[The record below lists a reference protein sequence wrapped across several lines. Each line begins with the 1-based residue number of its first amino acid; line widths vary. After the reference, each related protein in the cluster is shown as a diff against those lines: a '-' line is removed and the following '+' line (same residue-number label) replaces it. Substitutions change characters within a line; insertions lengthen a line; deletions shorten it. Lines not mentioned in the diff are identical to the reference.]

1 MTASAANGQKKL
13 IALTFDDGPGPYT
26 NRLLDGLAERN
37 VHVTFFE
44 LGMRAEEYDVTTRR
58 IFREG
63 HQIAQHGYDH
73 KQLTSLSDDQVRWQI
88 NHTKDILNE
97 VLGGDFTYL
106 VRPPY
111 GDYSSRVLSLLN
123 APAILWSID
132 PNDWRDRNA
141 YTVRDRIVSK
151 AYDGAIILC
160 HDIYST
166 TVDGA
171 LMAIDTL
178 QSEGYEFVTVN
189 ELFRRRGETLQNG
202 ERYYS
207 CKPTGTQLNAVS
219 EPTISVEVI
228 GGSAKIKLTAEQGAK
243 IYFTTDGSDPAVN
256 GVRYTAPFTYRVGD
270 TVKACA
276 AFNLNGSRSETV
288 TKKLVSLG
296 VDPTVCVQNGK
307 LVFTN
312 DNKNSVVR
320 YTIDGTE
327 PTDSSKAYTAPIA
340 CFDGM
345 LRFRAIGA
353 NVCTLTKTIYVT
365 KNGNLFWDVPNTSWY
380 FYDVDRAV
388 TLGIFNGTGTY
399 RFDPNM
405 GLTRAMF
412 VTTLYRLLQSKG
424 VQTTSGAQRFSDV
437 PSGQWYSAAAAWA
450 ATNGII
456 LGYEDG
462 SFRPDRTITR
472 EEMCV
477 ILDRV
482 LTLLGEKTNGAP
494 RHFSDESMISD
505 WAKKSVDHLSACGI
519 MKGQNGNRFAPRDV
533 STRAEA
539 ATVLLRLYDLM
550 G

>member
-1 MTASAANGQKKL
+1 
-13 IALTFDDGPGPYT
+13 
-26 NRLLDGLAERN
+26 
-37 VHVTFFE
+37 
-44 LGMRAEEYDVTTRR
+44 
-58 IFREG
+58 
-63 HQIAQHGYDH
+63 
-73 KQLTSLSDDQVRWQI
+73 
-88 NHTKDILNE
+88 
-97 VLGGDFTYL
+97 
-106 VRPPY
+106 
-111 GDYSSRVLSLLN
+111 
-123 APAILWSID
+123 
-132 PNDWRDRNA
+132 
-141 YTVRDRIVSK
+141 
-151 AYDGAIILC
+151 
-160 HDIYST
+160 
-166 TVDGA
+166 
-171 LMAIDTL
+171 MAIDTL

-424 VQTTSGAQRFSDV
+424 VQITSGAQRFSDV
-437 PSGQWYSAAAAWA
+437 PSGQWYSAASAWA

-482 LTLLGEKTNGAP
+482 LTLLGEKTNGTP

-505 WAKKSVDHLSACGI
+505 WAKKSVDRLSACGI